1 MLKQMLQ
8 SKPKAKLKLMSK
20 LKPMAKLKLAQEHG
34 VVLLRAVSQADQ
46 STQLNNQ
53 QRVRFILMHLIFVTM
68 VVHGI
73 IVFNDAI
80 VCQVSQV
87 GKLFS

>member
-1 MLKQMLQ
+1 MLKPMLQ
-8 SKPKAKLKLMSK
+8 SKPKVKLKPMSK

-34 VVLLRAVSQADQ
+34 VVLLRAVSQVNQ

-53 QRVRFILMHLIFVTM
+53 QRVRSIIIHLICVTM

-73 IVFNDAI
+73 IVFNDVI
-80 VCQVSQV
+80 VCLVSQV